1 MWQQLGFA
9 FVLFIAALS
18 SVPKDVLEAAQIDG
32 AGPVRTFFAV
42 KLPMISPND
51 VWWPHWLREAGVEV
65 DENEVRPGV
74 RLDVQAHEGHA
85 AMAGQGVAML
95 TPFLW
100 RNDIAE
106 GRLVRLSD
114 RISTRGYGYWLVYP
128 EERRA
133 VPKIK
138 RFREWLLQEINRE
151 KADGPRTIAPD

>member
-1 MWQQLGFA
+1 
-9 FVLFIAALS
+9 
-18 SVPKDVLEAAQIDG
+18 
-32 AGPVRTFFAV
+32 
-42 KLPMISPND
+42 MISPND
-51 VWWPHWLREAGVEV
+51 IWWSHWLREAGVEM
-65 DENEVRPGV
+65 DENQLRPGV

-85 AMAGQGVAML
+85 AMAGQGVALL

-114 RISTRGYGYWLVYP
+114 QLSTRGYGYWLVYP
-128 EERRA
+128 EERRS

-138 RFREWLLQEINRE
+138 RFREWLLQKISEE